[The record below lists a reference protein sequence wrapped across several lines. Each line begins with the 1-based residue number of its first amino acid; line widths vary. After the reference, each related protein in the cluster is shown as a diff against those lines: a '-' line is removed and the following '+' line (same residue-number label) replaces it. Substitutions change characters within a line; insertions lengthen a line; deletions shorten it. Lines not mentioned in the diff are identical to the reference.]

1 MINHRGHREHG
12 GMRLKLREFALVRD
26 ANGQLVEDGNNRG
39 SGFKTAAKVGLG
51 AAGVAGGAVLGT
63 RYYHANKAVQEAGE
77 PALREF
83 GSSGLARLG
92 RVQEALARIDDSLS
106 LRQGA
111 LAKHVGGPGGW
122 ASVKASRD
130 SLKQQQRAQLSKF
143 RQKLNQS
150 ELRYE
155 QYPPD
160 FHPSFGSGPQ
170 IGWGP
175 AFADY
180 PKFPRDKKYNLDA
193 NLKPALRELAAR
205 SEAIT
210 EFAMVRN
217 ADGQF
222 VEVEDEGGM
231 SMGAV
236 KAGAGAAA
244 LGGAGYGAY
253 RGHNAVMSKFGTF
266 GPMEAGKSRMGEA
279 YKGAGAAG
287 LTAVK
292 GAGATGLNAAKKSG
306 FGTRLRGAL
315 LGAARWMK

>member
-1 MINHRGHREHG
+1 MKNINHRGHREHG
-12 GMRLKLREFALVRD
+12 VKYLK
-26 ANGQLVEDGNNRG
+26 
-39 SGFKTAAKVGLG
+39 
-51 AAGVAGGAVLGT
+51 
-63 RYYHANKAVQEAGE
+63 

-130 SLKQQQRAQLSKF
+130 SLRQQQRAQLSKF

-160 FHPSFGSGPQ
+160 
-170 IGWGP
+170 
-175 AFADY
+175 
-180 PKFPRDKKYNLDA
+180 KKYNLDA
-193 NLKPALRELAAR
+193 NLKPVLRELAAR

-210 EFAMVRN
+210 EFAMVRD
-217 ADGQF
+217 ASGRY
-222 VEVEDEGGM
+222 VEVDDKGGM
-231 SMGAV
+231 GVGTALKV
-236 KAGAGAAA
+236 GAGAAA

-253 RGHNAVMSKFGTF
+253 RGHNAVMSKFGAF
-266 GPMEAGKSRMGEA
+266 GPMEAGKNRLVEA

-287 LTAVK
+287 WNAAK
-292 GAGATGLNAAKKSG
+292 GAGTDALNVAKSAGSAGLNTAKASG
-306 FGTRLRGAL
+306 LGKGLRGAF
-315 LGAARWMK
+315 LGAARWLK